1 MADGKGQSKT
11 TQKPAHCECPGLTGN
26 AWKCNRGFW
35 EFIKKSHLSGD
46 YLLFDISIESLR
58 KAWVAFLLFILL
70 WILLPISYINE
81 IFSKYMQKYIQK
93 TPKMLFINEVYFKIP
108 KVPEFFQR
116 FSNTLNFIEGH
127 FRLILF
133 IVLIFAFILAYIFKK
148 LHFAFYF
155 FVYFYIITASIV
167 LILKYNTH
175 ILLANNQFP
184 SITMGFITAL
194 FAMAIP
200 MGIAIYSDLS
210 RNRAVEAGEEE
221 FNYFKSLDLQVFLKY
236 KINPWHFIFWLL
248 VTFVPLLIFQTKG
261 INIDTIKEI
270 NIDALIRQSTAVSA
284 SFIGML
290 FLAYRLIKIYN
301 WTEKEKI
308 EYRKRYLN
316 NAGFN
321 KEFIDAWKSVW
332 ITKDIDE
339 KEEKEYLCIF
349 VRRVIESLSCKEK
362 LDITKKLLEDFK
374 ENLSNRNFENMRFIH
389 DILIEI
395 AEEIKISKFKDKT
408 VYTIPSIKNTPNI
421 INEILNHIN
430 NYEWKNSNKTCYN
443 AVCYIYLY
451 NLFNYPVYYSFHR
464 K

>member
-26 AWKCNRGFW
+26 AWKCGKNLKW
-35 EFIKKSHLSGD
+35 IKKSSLSGD
-46 YLLFDISIESLR
+46 
-58 KAWVAFLLFILL
+58 FLLYDIFKFHFLKEYIIGSISFIMMFILL
-70 WILLPISYINE
+70 VIFTSHKMNYILKFLNFFVQKYVYIIFPLFIAGLLIVFLLSLLPSKFFKPRIKHL
-81 IFSKYMQKYIQK
+81 FSILVIY
-93 TPKMLFINEVYFKIP
+93 TLFSLFAWLF
-108 KVPEFFQR
+108 EFHG
-116 FSNTLNFIEGH
+116 NLLLMNKDATL
-127 FRLILF
+127 
-133 IVLIFAFILAYIFKK
+133 VLTSITIA
-148 LHFAFYF
+148 
-155 FVYFYIITASIV
+155 IIT
-167 LILKYNTH
+167 L
-175 ILLANNQFP
+175 
-184 SITMGFITAL
+184 M
-194 FAMAIP
+194 IP
-200 MGIAIYSDLS
+200 IGIATLS
-210 RNRAVEAGEEE
+210 NLYGNGNNKNED
-221 FNYFKSLDLQVFLKY
+221 FMSLDFQVFLKY
-236 KINPWHFIFWLL
+236 LLNPYVFVLYIAA
-248 VTFVPLLIFQTKG
+248 TFVPLLFFANHSSCSSPNLNYTAIEFLLISIIGIIFLTSK
-261 INIDTIKEI
+261 
-270 NIDALIRQSTAVSA
+270 LIELYTWYFKDKFR
-284 SFIGML
+284 
-290 FLAYRLIKIYN
+290 
-301 WTEKEKI
+301 
-308 EYRKRYLN
+308 YRKRYLDY
-316 NAGFN
+316 AGFD
-321 KEFIDAWKSVW
+321 KEFIEAWKSVW
-332 ITKDIDE
+332 IAKDIDE